1 MKWTLDKDHEW
12 SKTNRIYIAENGAVV
27 ERIQNLSGA
36 RGQYAIHYDRRFTWQ
51 VARSSEDQWELQTF
65 NTLVEA
71 KAYAEEITR

>member
-27 ERIQNLSGA
+27 A
-36 RGQYAIHYDRRFTWQ
+36 RALLTFTWQ